1 MFIKMIFSFLRINE
15 LLGYCNEIK
24 MFLSSLNLE
33 ALPVKDPAEQLSL
46 KLEKALAA
54 SNRSR
59 PSEYTEWLNVNDH
72 RRDESFLAFRNLM
85 EAFTHRKDESMLTA
99 AEKIILIIKGHGW
112 TLQSG
117 GKKVQSAK
125 MASLVKELSSEENQ
139 ALITSLLANDWY
151 QDMVDDNTVY
161 DQMLE
166 ERSNTNNKQVVYDM
180 STVYQELQ
188 TACEELFEAVEVLNR
203 ISSDAVYTQIA
214 TFSNDCT
221 QRYLAAAR
229 TRRTKNENSASEEPE
244 AE

>member
-1 MFIKMIFSFLRINE
+1 MFVKMIFSFLRINE

-33 ALPVKDPAEQLSL
+33 ALPVKDPAGKLSL
-46 KLEKALAA
+46 KLEEALAA

-59 PSEYTEWLNVNDH
+59 SSEYTEWLNVKDH

-85 EAFTHRKDESMLTA
+85 EAFTHRKDESMLAA

-112 TLQSG
+112 TLQNG

-125 MASLVKELSSEENQ
+125 MASLVKELSSEANQ
-139 ALITSLLANDWY
+139 ALITSLSANDWY
-151 QDMVDDNTVY
+151 QDMVADNAVY

-166 ERSNTNNKQVVYDM
+166 EKSNTNNNQAVYDM
-180 STVYQELQ
+180 ATVYQELQ

-203 ISSDAVYTQIA
+203 ISPDVVYTQIA

-229 TRRTKNENSASEEPE
+229 TRKTKNENSAVEETE